1 MAQKVIQLVQI
12 GEYSSTKHEF
22 LFSENLNHFS
32 HLESDNVELAKT
44 YSSYGPTMAL
54 IWSQKFNIEYSSIW
68 YALLSSKKF

>member
-12 GEYSSTKHEF
+12 GEYSSTKHKF

-44 YSSYGPTMAL
+44 YS
-54 IWSQKFNIEYSSIW
+54 
-68 YALLSSKKF
+68 